1 VWLTHFVLWQGSVR
15 GVAFLV
21 DEFAGPRWGFF
32 GAVAAK
38 RALVAAALHT
48 AHAGLDGFVLGLVCL
63 LFLLVVVCAR

>member
-1 VWLTHFVLWQGSVR
+1 M
-15 GVAFLV
+15 AFLV

-48 AHAGLDGFVLGLVCL
+48 AQAGLDGFVLGLICL